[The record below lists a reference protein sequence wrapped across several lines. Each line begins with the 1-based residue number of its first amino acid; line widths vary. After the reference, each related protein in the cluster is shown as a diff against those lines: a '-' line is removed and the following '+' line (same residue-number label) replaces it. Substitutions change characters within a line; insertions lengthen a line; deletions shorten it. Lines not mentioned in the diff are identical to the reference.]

1 MSASFRFT
9 LRMDATAS
17 LRFLRPVAWPSPARC
32 HFFHGAG
39 AAAAMIHGGPT
50 SVQAPQRINGPNLD
64 VKSLVSIGVDWCRLV
79 SIGVWC
85 SVFELSAGVSSFK
98 YLLISCQTS
107 TKEYRFLARK
117 LRQLSSCEHLWQAS
131 WSIRAC
137 NTPNLS
143 FLRTSW

>member
-1 MSASFRFT
+1 
-9 LRMDATAS
+9 MDATAS

-79 SIGVWC
+79 FGA
-85 SVFELSAGVSSFK
+85 VF
-98 YLLISCQTS
+98 
-107 TKEYRFLARK
+107 
-117 LRQLSSCEHLWQAS
+117 
-131 WSIRAC
+131 
-137 NTPNLS
+137 LS
-143 FLRTSW
+143 FRQGYHLSNTC